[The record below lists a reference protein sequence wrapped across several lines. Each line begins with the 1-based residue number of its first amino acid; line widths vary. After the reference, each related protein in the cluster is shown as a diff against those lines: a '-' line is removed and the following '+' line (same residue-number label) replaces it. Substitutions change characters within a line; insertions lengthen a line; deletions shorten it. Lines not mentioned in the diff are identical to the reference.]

1 MRGGQD
7 GPARIA
13 EARDDLRVDE
23 RLLLVDLLRSRAQEQ
38 LAELGA
44 RPGAL
49 QRHVV
54 PAEQRAPEGPVA
66 QKVEI
71 LLELHLVLRHLPER
85 AFHVGRKLSRQN
97 RRGLCLAYVL
107 EPVRGHAR
115 DELVEID
122 WLVVA

>member
-13 EARDDLRVDE
+13 EARDGLRVDE

-54 PAEQRAPEGPVA
+54 PAEQRAPEGPAA

-71 LLELHLVLRHLPER
+71 LLVLHLVLRHLPRLALHVER
-85 AFHVGRKLSRQN
+85 NIHMIYSMRV
-97 RRGLCLAYVL
+97 
-107 EPVRGHAR
+107 
-115 DELVEID
+115 
-122 WLVVA
+122 